1 MPTKVYGVDMEVLQ
15 KLYQFQFLLKKRK
28 FGIVDKTVDFLAF
41 VQVQSEKEPIPE
53 IKQISVAHTT
63 ILIEET
69 SISIAKYKMDKIETN
84 AESNQVVI
92 RFKKPFWGIGKFISF
107 DFKTPIE
114 KNDFLAAVGG
124 IENDESNIQEITS
137 PSSEDSD

>member
-1 MPTKVYGVDMEVLQ
+1 M
-15 KLYQFQFLLKKRK
+15 
-28 FGIVDKTVDFLAF
+28 VDFLAF

-69 SISIAKYKMDKIETN
+69 PIAKYKMGKIETN

-124 IENDESNIQEITS
+124 IENDESDVQEITS